1 MYEDYKKYAIDYYC
15 QDYEDI
21 ISTINGFSDE
31 ELGMVINDLPDDY
44 EQLQN
49 AISIQIEA
57 GIIQKL
63 CDNLIK
69 DLSDENFYECFEEDI
84 IDNIEGGGL
93 SYESCGY
100 YINLDYYIDWFTSI
114 LNDYEQHKNKFEVNS
129 ELNKYEFV
137 NSLNQEFT
145 NIKFYI

>member
-1 MYEDYKKYAIDYYC
+1 MYEDYKKYVIDHYC

-31 ELGMVINDLPDDY
+31 ELDLVINDLPDDY

-57 GIIQKL
+57 SIIQKL

-69 DLSDENFYECFEEDI
+69 DLSDKNFYECFEEDI
-84 IDNIEGGGL
+84 IDNITGGGL
-93 SYESCGY
+93 SYESSGY
-100 YINLDYYIDWFTSI
+100 YINLYYYTDWFISI
-114 LNDYEQHKNKFEVNS
+114 LNNSDHVYDFEVNS
-129 ELNKYEFV
+129 ELNNYELV

>member
-1 MYEDYKKYAIDYYC
+1 MYDDYKKYAIDYYC

-31 ELGMVINDLPDDY
+31 ELDLVINDLPYDY

-49 AISIQIEA
+49 AIKEQIEA
-57 GIIQKL
+57 RIIQIL

-69 DLSDENFYECFEEDI
+69 DLSDKNFYECFEGDI
-84 IDNIEGGGL
+84 IDYLEGEGI
-93 SYESCGY
+93 SYESYGY
-100 YINLDYYIDWFTSI
+100 YVNLDYYIDWFTSLI
-114 LNDYEQHKNKFEVNS
+114 NDSKHKNDFEVNS
-129 ELNKYEFV
+129 ELNKYELV
-137 NSLNQEFT
+137 NNLNQEFT

>member
-1 MYEDYKKYAIDYYC
+1 MYEDYKKYAIDHYC

-31 ELGMVINDLPDDY
+31 ELDLVINDLPDDY

-57 GIIQKL
+57 TIIQKL

-69 DLSDENFYECFEEDI
+69 DLSDKNFYECFEEDI

-93 SYESCGY
+93 SYESSGY
-100 YINLDYYIDWFTSI
+100 YINL
-114 LNDYEQHKNKFEVNS
+114 NRKR
-129 ELNKYEFV
+129 
-137 NSLNQEFT
+137 
-145 NIKFYI
+145 IKFCREN